1 MSRRRVL
8 RYLKTKEPAQAARQR
23 YLMQYPS
30 GALYHHPEHFL
41 PLTSP
46 ALFSDTRPL
55 ELEIGCGSGEYLCLL
70 ACQHPD
76 HNFVGIDKSRKA
88 IYRGVQAAADMGL
101 SNVKFIEADFHLMY
115 PLLRPSSLWAVY
127 LHFPDPYERPQLR
140 RRRIFSPMF
149 LDHIAAALQPGGLL
163 SVVSDHE
170 EFFMEMLALI
180 EQDER
185 FVKQH
190 EERYLQGFDVG
201 IKSRFQHIWEGHGI
215 VPLRFVVHRRQE
227 SIS

>member
-8 RYLKTKEPAQAARQR
+8 RYLKTKEPEQTARQR

-30 GALYHHPEHFL
+30 GALYHHSEHFL

-46 ALFSDTRPL
+46 ALFGDTRPL

-70 ACQHPD
+70 ACQNPD

-115 PLLRPSSLWAVY
+115 PLLSPSSLRVVY
-127 LHFPDPYERPQLR
+127 LHFPDPYGRPQLR

-149 LDHIAAALQPGGLL
+149 LDHIAAALQVGGLL

-185 FVKQH
+185 FAKQH

-201 IKSRFQHIWEGHGI
+201 IKSRFQHIWEGYGV
-215 VPLRFVVHRRQE
+215 VPLRFVVYRRE
-227 SIS
+227 T